1 MKKVNKI
8 LMATVA
14 ILLSLVLISTS
25 VVSGVFAKFVIKKT
39 TETTVKLEKFGVSME
54 VTAPSN
60 VTKVNDGENV
70 SVTLDNVLM
79 TPGYSDYYLIQF
91 KFSGTPTVIT
101 HLKVAVDIELSP
113 KFYVPADKFP
123 EYSSYT
129 NKAHMPIRF
138 GSSTILNGVKK
149 DTYKTDQWMTGTG
162 DTAQAAVDNLEQ
174 KLEEKF
180 AEAIKSALSAKYY
193 IAEVD
198 STYPNPIVGPEA
210 EGNGYYSR
218 KTFAKGQPI
227 LVRLGGDVLTFGYY
241 WDTTSQSGYKP
252 EFAAYIADS
261 FTASDV
267 PIRLTITVSLEQ
279 A

>member
-60 VTKVNDGENV
+60 VTKVNDGQDV
-70 SVTLDNVLM
+70 AVTLNNLQIA
-79 TPGYSDYYLIQF
+79 PGYSDYYLVQV
-91 KFSGTPTVIT
+91 KFSGEPTVIT

-123 EYSSYT
+123 EYPSYT
-129 NKAHMPIRF
+129 NKAYMPIQF
-138 GSSTILNGVKK
+138 GSGTIADGVPKGTYSTTLGKSVA
-149 DTYKTDQWMTGTG
+149 G
-162 DTAQAAVDNLEQ
+162 DTDQAAVDNLELE
-174 KLEEKF
+174 LEEEF
-180 AEAIKSALSAKYY
+180 AAAIKTALNNSNH
-193 IAEVD
+193 IGTVD
-198 STYPNPIVGPEA
+198 PNYSDPLVGPIK

-227 LVRLGGDVLTFGYY
+227 LVRLGGDVLTFGYAFNSLS
-241 WDTTSQSGYKP
+241 DYKS
-252 EFAAYIADS
+252 EFAAYIADR
-261 FTASDV
+261 FTATDV

>member
-1 MKKVNKI
+1 MKKANKI
-8 LMATVA
+8 LMAMVA

-25 VVSGVFAKFVIKKT
+25 VVSGVFARFVQTKSAT
-39 TETTVKLEKFGVSME
+39 TTVSFKKFGVSME

-60 VTKVNDGENV
+60 VTKVNDGQDV
-70 SVTLDNVLM
+70 AVTLNNLQIA
-79 TPGYSDYYLIQF
+79 PGYSDYYLVQV
-91 KFSGTPTVIT
+91 KFSGEPTVIT

-123 EYSSYT
+123 EYSDKT

-138 GSSTILNGVKK
+138 GSSTILSGVKK
-149 DTYKTDQWMTGTG
+149 DTYKTDPWMTGTG
-162 DTAQAAVDNLEQ
+162 DTAQAAVDDLEQNLE
-174 KLEEKF
+174 EAF
-180 AEAIKSALSAKYY
+180 AAEIKKALSASYY
-193 IAEVD
+193 IADVD
-198 STYPNPIVGPEA
+198 SDYSDPIVGPVE
-210 EGNGYYSR
+210 EGNGYYAR

-241 WDTTSQSGYKP
+241 WDTTNQSGYKP

-267 PIRLTITVSLEQ
+267 PIKMTITISLEQ